1 MSSLVAV
8 KIPPTAASSTV
19 GKRAKASKRYVGEI
33 FAQLRVGN
41 DEDHKE
47 QNTKTEVNISRV
59 ARSPEAQK
67 PKPYPIHAPI
77 IHTAVMA
84 GSQRRDAFFKSSR
97 GKLNARAAGLE
108 EWNFEP

>member
-19 GKRAKASKRYVGEI
+19 GKRAKSIKAARLAKYLPNSVSGTKRI
-33 FAQLRVGN
+33 TRN
-41 DEDHKE
+41 
-47 QNTKTEVNISRV
+47 NTKTEVNISRV